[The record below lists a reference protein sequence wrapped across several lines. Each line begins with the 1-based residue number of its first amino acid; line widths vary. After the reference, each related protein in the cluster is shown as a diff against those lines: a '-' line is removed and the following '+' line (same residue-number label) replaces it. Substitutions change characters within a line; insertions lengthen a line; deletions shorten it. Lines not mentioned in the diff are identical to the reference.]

1 MASANL
7 PREELPPAADPQDGG
22 GLDVRE
28 YLRVLWTYKWL
39 ILAMTAVVGTVVIFW
54 TLRQPKVYQA
64 TCTIEYDPTPTTPL
78 GREVEDVTNPIG
90 SFWMSREFFATQN
103 SIIASRTVAER
114 VVTDDDLNLHRDP
127 SFFGLQLSESERREW
142 EPRSVQDAAR
152 VLQSRLTVEPV
163 EDTRIVAIRVTDE
176 NPERAARLANAIAR
190 VYIEKTKA
198 DRSGSTDRAG
208 EWLGA
213 RGNELRT
220 RLESSELALH
230 RFKQEHNVLSVSMED
245 RQNLLAAD
253 ITHHNT
259 KLQEARSRRRQL
271 EARAARIRA
280 LVEGSEVEA
289 AAAAFPENEAL
300 NGMRTELRAKVA
312 QQESLARR
320 YGPNHQQMQTLSGEI
335 EALREQMRHELQGL
349 LRAAD
354 ADVAEVRRI
363 EAGHRQD
370 LDAAHQAGIELNLR
384 EIEYQR
390 LNRER
395 ENNAKL
401 YNLVL
406 ERRTETEL
414 TQEDQ
419 STFVRLLDPALEPA
433 APISPRFT
441 TNAAGGL
448 GAGLALGLALAF
460 LLSRLD
466 RRLKSVADVEHTG
479 LTVLGILPRIEE
491 GEDAQPT
498 YGRKNGKRRRRAP
511 TPAVASRDLFV
522 HTHPMSAAAECCRT
536 IRTNLTFMSADEPIR
551 TLVITSANPRE
562 GKTTVTAN
570 IAISLAQ
577 SGKRVL
583 LVDTDL
589 RRPRVHR
596 AFGVSSSRGV
606 TSVIVGEARL
616 RDVIQSTDIPNLDVL
631 ACGPIPPNPSELL
644 HSQRFGELVREALE
658 QYDRII
664 FDSPPLGA
672 VTDAAVLAP
681 QLDAALVVVK
691 AHTTTRDALGSALRQ
706 LRDVAAN
713 VVGGVLNDLDPRRKG
728 YGAGDYYYYYRREGY
743 YQADDEGSDGTD
755 ERRAAPPPS

>member
-7 PREELPPAADPQDGG
+7 PREELPPAADAKDADGV
-22 GLDVRE
+22 DVRE

-39 ILAMTAVVGTVVIFW
+39 IVAVTAAVSAAVVFW
-54 TLRQPKVYQA
+54 TLRQPKIYQA
-64 TCTIEYDPTPTTPL
+64 SCTIEYDPSPTTPL
-78 GREVEDVTNPIG
+78 GRDVEDVANPIG

-103 SIIASRTVAER
+103 SIIGSRTVAER
-114 VVTDDDLNLHRDP
+114 VVTDGDLNLHRDP
-127 SFFGLQLSESERREW
+127 TFFGLHLTPAERRDW
-142 EPRSVQDAAR
+142 ESRSVEDAAR

-176 NPERAARLANAIAR
+176 SPARAAQLANTLAR
-190 VYIEKTKA
+190 VYIDKTRA

-208 EWLGA
+208 EWLGE
-213 RGNELRT
+213 RGTELRT
-220 RLESSELALH
+220 RLEASELALH
-230 RFKQEHNVLSVSMED
+230 RFKQEHNILSVSMED

-280 LVEGSEVEA
+280 LVEGTDLEA
-289 AAAAFPENEAL
+289 AAASFPDNEAL
-300 NGMRTELRAKVA
+300 TGMRGELRTKVA
-312 QQESLARR
+312 QQESLAQR
-320 YGPNHQQMQTLSGEI
+320 YGPNHQQMLTLAGEI
-335 EALREQMRHELQGL
+335 EALREQMRRELQGL
-349 LRAAD
+349 LSAAD

-363 EAGHRQD
+363 EAGHRAD

-401 YNLVL
+401 YGLVL

-414 TQEDQ
+414 TQQDQ
-419 STFVRLLDPALEPA
+419 STFVRLVDPALEPS

-466 RRLKSVADVEHTG
+466 RRLKSVADVEQTG

-491 GEDAQPT
+491 GEDAQPV
-498 YGRKNGKRRRRAP
+498 YARKNGKRRRRAP
-511 TPAVASRDLFV
+511 APAGASRDLFV

-536 IRTNLTFMSADEPIR
+536 IRTNLTFMSADDPIR
-551 TLVITSANPRE
+551 TLVITSAQPRE

-570 IAISLAQ
+570 VAISLAQ

-589 RRPRVHR
+589 RRPRIHR
-596 AFGVSSSRGV
+596 AFGVSSARGV

-616 RDVIQSTDIPNLDVL
+616 REVVQSTDIPNLDVL
-631 ACGPIPPNPSELL
+631 PCGPIPPNPSELL
-644 HSQRFGELVREALE
+644 HSQRFGELVREALAE
-658 QYDRII
+658 YDRVI

-706 LRDVAAN
+706 LRDVTAN

-743 YQADDEGSDGTD
+743 YQADHDGDEGGS
-755 ERRAAPPPS
+755 ERPAAPPPS